1 MLLRSVID
9 WKREGGRK
17 AAAVSFSLRGLM
29 LALPVW
35 PPDEKLLPASAS
47 STRGSYS
54 YGGKCRVLVRSTIHT
69 YKQMVMHA

>member
-1 MLLRSVID
+1 MID

-17 AAAVSFSLRGLM
+17 AAAVSFSLRVLK

-47 STRGSYS
+47 SSCDSYS
-54 YGGKCRVLVRSTIHT
+54 NGGRLVKSTFHT
-69 YKQMVMHA
+69 